1 MLYEIRRY
9 QTLPGLRSEWVQYME
24 NVIIPLHIAAD
35 VTVVATFT
43 DLDDDDGF
51 VWIRAFPD
59 EYARKA
65 AYRAIYESD
74 HWRTNVSPRVREFL
88 VKDSTTM
95 MSVQSTAK
103 SPLDRHLIGAE
114 PV

>member
-1 MLYEIRRY
+1 M
-9 QTLPGLRSEWVQYME
+9 QYME
-24 NVIIPLHIAAD
+24 DVIIPIHVAAD

-59 EYARKA
+59 ESARKD

-74 HWRTNVSPRVREFL
+74 HWRTNVSPRVRELL
-88 VKDSTTM
+88 VKDSATM
-95 MSVQSTAK
+95 MSVQSTTK
-103 SPLDRHLIGAE
+103 SPLDQHFIGAE

>member
-24 NVIIPLHIAAD
+24 DVIIPIHVAAD
-35 VTVVATFT
+35 VKVVATFT

-51 VWIRAFPD
+51 VWVRAFPD
-59 EYARKA
+59 ESARKA
-65 AYRAIYESD
+65 AYRGIYESE
-74 HWRTNVSPRVREFL
+74 HWRAIVSPRVREFL

-103 SPLDRHLIGAE
+103 SPLDQHFFGTE